1 MTNARQSQTAE
12 SLKHDLS
19 QLSSKLKESE
29 YNCLMINKR
38 LEKEQKMGEE
48 GKLKTKATLQGM
60 RSALVAVEEAVR
72 ERAIGAKQHMKDLEL
87 LHESFGRHLKHGY
100 SSSPSYVAFNLLEKM
115 GSSLAG
121 LKNSVEKCDEGV
133 NNVAVR
139 NAAEVSATMFN
150 SSGKNG
156 ETITDTI
163 ADICSE
169 LERENA
175 RLKRELEAANDK
187 IAAGKMD
194 VDNAMKLLPE
204 YRLEIVRARSGMEG
218 VGRELKCE
226 KEANVHLQ
234 RRLDECVIALR
245 GAEEA
250 RVLGMGVGVFVGG
263 GGPKISDWEPTI
275 EAAGGA
281 GGAGGTGGTG
291 RAGEA
296 PTHTNLKNETILFEN
311 LLRSSLGDLKREL
324 RDELNDAV
332 KFQTEAIMG
341 GR

>member
-1 MTNARQSQTAE
+1 
-12 SLKHDLS
+12 
-19 QLSSKLKESE
+19 
-29 YNCLMINKR
+29 MINKR

-250 RVLGMGVGVFVGG
+250 RVLGMGVGVCVGG
-263 GGPKISDWEPTI
+263 GDRKVRV
-275 EAAGGA
+275 
-281 GGAGGTGGTG
+281 G
-291 RAGEA
+291 R
-296 PTHTNLKNETILFEN
+296 P
-311 LLRSSLGDLKREL
+311 
-324 RDELNDAV
+324 
-332 KFQTEAIMG
+332 Q
-341 GR
+341 

>member
-1 MTNARQSQTAE
+1 
-12 SLKHDLS
+12 
-19 QLSSKLKESE
+19 
-29 YNCLMINKR
+29 MINKR

-187 IAAGKMD
+187 IDAGKMD

-250 RVLGMGVGVFVGG
+250 RVLGMGVGVCVGG
-263 GGPKISDWEPTI
+263 GTENFGL
-275 EAAGGA
+275 GA
-281 GGAGGTGGTG
+281 
-291 RAGEA
+291 
-296 PTHTNLKNETILFEN
+296 HN
-311 LLRSSLGDLKREL
+311 RSSRRSRRSRRNRRNRKSRRSTNTHEPEERDDFVRKLAEEQLGGFEERIE
-324 RDELNDAV
+324 R
-332 KFQTEAIMG
+332 
-341 GR
+341 